1 MRGPEG
7 ARLFSWSGSRSSTTD
22 WLCERA
28 YMLCERAYMPG
39 YHDPVRMHGLVHD
52 CRFSYER

>member
-7 ARLFSWSGSRSSTTD
+7 ARLFSWSDSRSSTTD
-22 WLCERA
+22 W
-28 YMLCERAYMPG
+28 LCERAYMPG